1 MLSDNRTADLAV
13 ASLGDPSTLGNC
25 WADNEYTTSSPNDLE
40 ALAPCVDGAPGQGS
54 GDWTANPLD
63 VASWLSEV
71 PNRPPAVPYD
81 QADLPPLQ
89 PQENMPD
96 AATAPADPATDM
108 PRAVDVDA
116 IGVPDAPAD
125 AVADSGSSTA
135 DAGTDGPAAP
145 ATTAG

>member
-1 MLSDNRTADLAV
+1 MGQSLA
-13 ASLGDPSTLGNC
+13 GR
-25 WADNEYTTSSPNDLE
+25 
-40 ALAPCVDGAPGQGS
+40 
-54 GDWTANPLD
+54 
-63 VASWLSEV
+63 
-71 PNRPPAVPYD
+71 RPA
-81 QADLPPLQ
+81 AMRCLPPLQ
-89 PQENMPD
+89 PQDNMPD
-96 AATAPADPATDM
+96 PATAPADPATDM